1 MWRIKFSRSLR
12 SRVVLAALICS
23 VALIPARGA
32 SADGE
37 LDRLEATWR
46 QGDYARATRELIAYR
61 ERTGVRTPEVDYMI
75 ATSACRLPDRRQLG
89 NEFFA
94 WILQNYNLS
103 PATRTQ
109 VETQQKLCSAS
120 AAPERLRTTAP
131 AAMVGVAYHGKGGT
145 NFEAQPSGDSRGT
158 LVAAIPPEQFAQRLF
173 VPSDA
178 KTAVGSVAQLIG
190 PEFEIQAVGH
200 FILAG
205 PRPGTRSAGGS
216 PGILNAAA
224 PPRGGASPDSSKL
237 GGSGSVNP
245 SGTPDL
251 DLDELLKNKSS
262 KLPPPQSPNAPAEAQ
277 APNLPAGRP
286 TTHSARPDPRDMVQQ
301 MAPAT
306 SPSADELKRVGE
318 SLEQYLQFFV
328 SEYGMRPPPFLITVY
343 FAADRSQ
350 LRELARK
357 LHGIDLAPGSIGYS
371 FPADQ
376 SMVGWADGK
385 AYGTFAHELFH
396 VMVRGNF
403 GDIPP
408 FLDEG
413 MAALYEVSRFERGRA
428 GGVSN
433 WRGPLLLKFW
443 GERPTIKDLV
453 QMNRGALDDVSGPSD
468 AGGAGEKQAANHA
481 TARYLMLYFQE
492 RGELL
497 PVYKAFRSRKVND
510 RPAAQGV
517 KLLEAVLGRSLGTV
531 DTEFAEW
538 FKKLPP

>member
-1 MWRIKFSRSLR
+1 MWRIKIGR
-12 SRVVLAALICS
+12 SRASLVVLTALGCC
-23 VALIPARGA
+23 VALISARDA
-32 SADGE
+32 SADSE
-37 LDRLEATWR
+37 LDRLEAIWR
-46 QGDYARATRELIAYR
+46 QGDYARATQELIAYR
-61 ERTGVRTPEVDYMI
+61 ERTGVRTPEIDYMI

-103 PATRTQ
+103 PATRMR
-109 VETQQKLCSAS
+109 VESQRQLCSAS
-120 AAPERLRTTAP
+120 AAPERLPVTAP

-145 NFEAQPSGDSRGT
+145 NFDAQPSGDSRAT
-158 LVAAIPPEQFAQRLF
+158 VVAAVPPEQFAQRLF
-173 VPSDA
+173 VPSDSQ
-178 KTAVGSVAQLIG
+178 KAVRSVAKLIG
-190 PEFEIQAVGH
+190 PDFEIQAVGH

-205 PRPGTRSAGGS
+205 PRPAPRSAGVS

-224 PPRGGASPDSSKL
+224 PPRGGGNSP
-237 GGSGSVNP
+237 NP
-245 SGTPDL
+245 SLNPDPDL
-251 DLDELLKNKSS
+251 DNLLKSKSS
-262 KLPPPQSPNAPAEAQ
+262 KAPPMPQTPNAPARAP
-277 APNLPAGRP
+277 APNPPANRP
-286 TTHSARPDPRDMVQQ
+286 TTQGARPSDMVQQ

-306 SPSADELKRVGE
+306 SPSAGELKRVGE

-328 SEYGMRPPPFLITVY
+328 SEYGMRLPPFLITVY

-350 LRELARK
+350 LRDLARK

-371 FPADQ
+371 FSADQ

-413 MAALYEVSRFERGRA
+413 MAALYEVSGFEQGRA
-428 GGVSN
+428 VGVSN
-433 WRGPLLLKFW
+433 WRGALLRKYW
-443 GERPTIKDLV
+443 AERPGIKDLV
-453 QMNRGALDDVSGPSD
+453 QMDRGALDDVAGPSD
-468 AGGAGEKQAANHA
+468 AGGSSGKQAANHA

-497 PVYKAFRSRKVND
+497 PVYNAFRGRKVSD

-517 KLLEAVLGRSLGTV
+517 ELLEAVLGRPLGTV

-538 FKKLPP
+538 FGKLPP

>member
-1 MWRIKFSRSLR
+1 MWRIKIGRSTASL
-12 SRVVLAALICS
+12 VVLTALGCC
-23 VALIPARGA
+23 VALISARDA
-32 SADGE
+32 SADSE
-37 LDRLEATWR
+37 LDRLEAIWR
-46 QGDYARATRELIAYR
+46 QGDYARATQELIAYR
-61 ERTGVRTPEVDYMI
+61 ERTGVRTPEIDYMI

-103 PATRTQ
+103 PATRTR
-109 VETQQKLCSAS
+109 VESQRQLCSAS
-120 AAPERLRTTAP
+120 AAPERLPVTAP

-145 NFEAQPSGDSRGT
+145 NFDAQPSGDSRAT
-158 LVAAIPPEQFAQRLF
+158 VVAAVPPEQFAQRLF
-173 VPSDA
+173 VPSDSQ
-178 KTAVGSVAQLIG
+178 KAVRSVAKLIG
-190 PEFEIQAVGH
+190 PDFEIQAVGH

-205 PRPGTRSAGGS
+205 PRPAPRSAGVS

-224 PPRGGASPDSSKL
+224 PRGG
-237 GGSGSVNP
+237 GGSGPGASTPGDEGSLNAP
-245 SGTPDL
+245 LNPDL
-251 DLDELLKNKSS
+251 DDLLKSKSS
-262 KLPPPQSPNAPAEAQ
+262 KSPNASGGAQ
-277 APNLPAGRP
+277 APKPPAGSP
-286 TTHSARPDPRDMVQQ
+286 ATQAARPSDMVQQ

-306 SPSADELKRVGE
+306 SPSTGELKRVGE

-350 LRELARK
+350 LRDLARK

-371 FPADQ
+371 FSADQ

-385 AYGTFAHELFH
+385 VYGTFAHELFH

-413 MAALYEVSRFERGRA
+413 MAALYEVSGFEQGRA
-428 GGVSN
+428 VGVSN
-433 WRGPLLLKFW
+433 WRGALLRKYW
-443 GERPTIKDLV
+443 AERPGIKDLV
-453 QMNRGALDDVSGPSD
+453 QMNRGALDDVAGPSD
-468 AGGAGEKQAANHA
+468 AGGSSGKQAANHA

-497 PVYKAFRSRKVND
+497 PVYNAFRGRKVSD

-517 KLLEAVLGRSLGTV
+517 ELLEAVLGRPLGTV

-538 FKKLPP
+538 FGKLPP

>member
-1 MWRIKFSRSLR
+1 MWRIKIGRSLT
-12 SRVVLAALICS
+12 SHVVL
-23 VALIPARGA
+23 VALGCCLGLI
-32 SADGE
+32 SAHSAFADAE
-37 LDRLEATWR
+37 LDRLEAIWR
-46 QGDYARATRELIAYR
+46 QGDYARATQELIAYR
-61 ERTGVRTPEVDYMI
+61 ERTGIRTPEIDYMI

-103 PATRTQ
+103 PATRTR
-109 VETQQKLCSAS
+109 VESQRQLCSAS
-120 AAPERLRTTAP
+120 AAPERLPVTAP

-145 NFEAQPSGDSRGT
+145 NFDAQPSGDSRAT
-158 LVAAIPPEQFAQRLF
+158 VVAAIPPEQFAQRLF
-173 VPSDA
+173 VPSDRQ
-178 KTAVGSVAQLIG
+178 KAVRSVTTLIG
-190 PEFEIQAVGH
+190 PDFEIQAVGH
-200 FILAG
+200 FILVG
-205 PRPGTRSAGGS
+205 PRPGARSAGPS
-216 PGILNAAA
+216 PGSLNVAA
-224 PPRGGASPDSSKL
+224 PARGSSPGSSGP
-237 GGSGSVNP
+237 GGSGSLNP
-245 SGTPDL
+245 SSGPDINL
-251 DLDELLKNKSS
+251 DDLLKNKSS
-262 KLPPPQSPNAPAEAQ
+262 KTPMPQAPNAPAGAP
-277 APNLPAGRP
+277 APNPPAGRP
-286 TTHSARPDPRDMVQQ
+286 TTQSARPSDMVQQ

-328 SEYGMRPPPFLITVY
+328 SEYGMKPPPYLITVY
-343 FAADRSQ
+343 FAADRGQ
-350 LRELARK
+350 LRDLARK

-371 FPADQ
+371 FSADQ

-413 MAALYEVSRFERGRA
+413 MAALYEVSGFEQGRA
-428 GGVSN
+428 VGVSN
-433 WRGPLLLKFW
+433 WRGALLRKYW
-443 GERPTIKDLV
+443 SERPGIKDLV
-453 QMNRGALDDVSGPSD
+453 QMNRGALDDVAGPAD
-468 AGGAGEKQAANHA
+468 AGGGSGKQAANHA

-497 PVYKAFRSRKVND
+497 PVYKAFRNRKVND

-517 KLLEAVLGRSLGTV
+517 ELLESVLGRPLRTV

-538 FKKLPP
+538 FGKLQP

>member
-1 MWRIKFSRSLR
+1 
-12 SRVVLAALICS
+12 
-23 VALIPARGA
+23 
-32 SADGE
+32 
-37 LDRLEATWR
+37 
-46 QGDYARATRELIAYR
+46 
-61 ERTGVRTPEVDYMI
+61 MI

-103 PATRTQ
+103 PATRMR
-109 VETQQKLCSAS
+109 VESQRQLCSAS
-120 AAPERLRTTAP
+120 AAPERLPVTAP

-145 NFEAQPSGDSRGT
+145 NFDAQPSGDSRAT
-158 LVAAIPPEQFAQRLF
+158 VVAAVPPEQFAQRLF
-173 VPSDA
+173 VPSDSQ
-178 KTAVGSVAQLIG
+178 KAVRSVAKLIG
-190 PEFEIQAVGH
+190 PDFEIQAVGH

-205 PRPGTRSAGGS
+205 PRPAPRSAGVS

-224 PPRGGASPDSSKL
+224 PPRGGGNSP
-237 GGSGSVNP
+237 NP
-245 SGTPDL
+245 SLNPDPDL
-251 DLDELLKNKSS
+251 DNLLKSKSS
-262 KLPPPQSPNAPAEAQ
+262 KAPPMPQTPNAPARAP
-277 APNLPAGRP
+277 APNPPANRP
-286 TTHSARPDPRDMVQQ
+286 TTQGARPSDMVQQ

-306 SPSADELKRVGE
+306 SPSAGELKRVGE

-328 SEYGMRPPPFLITVY
+328 SEYGMRLPPFLITVY

-350 LRELARK
+350 LRDLARK

-371 FPADQ
+371 FSADQ

-413 MAALYEVSRFERGRA
+413 MAALYEVSGFEQGRA
-428 GGVSN
+428 VGVSN
-433 WRGPLLLKFW
+433 WRGALLRKYW
-443 GERPTIKDLV
+443 AERPGIKDLV
-453 QMNRGALDDVSGPSD
+453 QMNRGALDDVAGPSD
-468 AGGAGEKQAANHA
+468 AGGSSGKQAANHA

-497 PVYKAFRSRKVND
+497 PVYNAFRGRKVSD

-517 KLLEAVLGRSLGTV
+517 ELLEAVLGRPLGTV

-538 FKKLPP
+538 FGKLPP

>member
-1 MWRIKFSRSLR
+1 MWRIKLYRTRGSRLI
-12 SRVVLAALICS
+12 LAALSCC
-23 VALIPARGA
+23 VALLAAGRA
-32 SADGE
+32 SADAE
-37 LDRLEATWR
+37 LDRLEAIWR

-61 ERTGVRTPEVDYMI
+61 ERTGIRTPEIDYMI

-103 PATRTQ
+103 PATRAR
-109 VETQQKLCSAS
+109 VESQQQLCSAS
-120 AAPERLRTTAP
+120 AAPERLPATAP

-145 NFEAQPSGDSRGT
+145 NFDAQPSGDSRAT
-158 LVAAIPPEQFAQRLF
+158 VVAAIPPEQFAQRLF
-173 VPSDA
+173 VPADSQKA
-178 KTAVGSVAQLIG
+178 IRSVAKLIG
-190 PEFEIQAVGH
+190 PDFEIQAVGH
-200 FILAG
+200 FILVG
-205 PRPGTRSAGGS
+205 PGPLPAARSAGVS

-224 PPRGGASPDSSKL
+224 SPRGGGNNP
-237 GGSGSVNP
+237 NP
-245 SGTPDL
+245 SLNPDL
-251 DLDELLKNKSS
+251 DLDNLLKNKSS
-262 KLPPPQSPNAPAEAQ
+262 KAPPMPQTPNAPARAP
-277 APNLPAGRP
+277 APNPPASGP
-286 TTHSARPDPRDMVQQ
+286 TTQGARPSDMVQQ

-306 SPSADELKRVGE
+306 SPSAEELKRVGA

-343 FAADRSQ
+343 FAADLGQ
-350 LRELARK
+350 LRDLARK

-371 FPADQ
+371 FSADQ

-413 MAALYEVSRFERGRA
+413 MAALYEVSGFEQGRA
-428 GGVSN
+428 VGVSN
-433 WRGPLLLKFW
+433 WRGALLRKYW
-443 GERPTIKDLV
+443 AERPGIKDLV
-453 QMNRGALDDVSGPSD
+453 QMNRGALDDVTGPSD
-468 AGGAGEKQAANHA
+468 AGGAGGKQAANHA

-517 KLLEAVLGRSLGTV
+517 ELLESVLGRPLGTV

-538 FKKLPP
+538 FGKLSP

>member
-1 MWRIKFSRSLR
+1 MWRIKIGR
-12 SRVVLAALICS
+12 SRASLVVLTALGCC
-23 VALIPARGA
+23 VALISARDA
-32 SADGE
+32 SADSE
-37 LDRLEATWR
+37 LDRLEAIWR
-46 QGDYARATRELIAYR
+46 QGDYARATQELIAYR
-61 ERTGVRTPEVDYMI
+61 ERTGVRTPEIDYMI

-103 PATRTQ
+103 PATRMR
-109 VETQQKLCSAS
+109 VESQRQLCSAS
-120 AAPERLRTTAP
+120 AAPERLPVTAP

-145 NFEAQPSGDSRGT
+145 NFDAQPSGDSRAT
-158 LVAAIPPEQFAQRLF
+158 VVAAVPPEQFAQRLF
-173 VPSDA
+173 VPSDSQ
-178 KTAVGSVAQLIG
+178 KAVRSVAKLIG
-190 PEFEIQAVGH
+190 PDFEIQAVGH

-205 PRPGTRSAGGS
+205 PRPAPRSAGVS

-224 PPRGGASPDSSKL
+224 PPRGGGNSP
-237 GGSGSVNP
+237 NP
-245 SGTPDL
+245 SLNPDPDL
-251 DLDELLKNKSS
+251 DNLLKSKSS
-262 KLPPPQSPNAPAEAQ
+262 KAPPMPQTPNAPARAP
-277 APNLPAGRP
+277 APNPPANRP
-286 TTHSARPDPRDMVQQ
+286 TTQGARPSDMVQQ

-306 SPSADELKRVGE
+306 SPSAGELKRVGE

-328 SEYGMRPPPFLITVY
+328 SEYGMRLPPFLITVY

-350 LRELARK
+350 LRDLARK

-371 FPADQ
+371 FSADQ

-413 MAALYEVSRFERGRA
+413 MAALYEVSGFEQGRA
-428 GGVSN
+428 VGVSN
-433 WRGPLLLKFW
+433 WRGALLRKYW
-443 GERPTIKDLV
+443 AERPGIKDLV
-453 QMNRGALDDVSGPSD
+453 QMDRGALDDVAGPSD
-468 AGGAGEKQAANHA
+468 AGGSSGKQAANHA

-492 RGELL
+492 LGELL
-497 PVYKAFRSRKVND
+497 PVYNAFRGRKVSD

-517 KLLEAVLGRSLGTV
+517 ELLEAVLGRPLGTV

-538 FKKLPP
+538 FGKRPP